1 MSGKPGGKSE
11 SKSAGTFVRALAA
24 TLLLVGVGCA
34 PSGGAV
40 PFKDPAKGEFYT
52 MEELEGL
59 RGAQL
64 DRYCQY
70 MERALRDTKAETTL
84 LTARRDS
91 LEKASEDF
99 RTQSTELSSR
109 LVKLQN
115 EVRELRL
122 KEKALTSYVVRPG
135 DTLKT
140 IAAKALNDES
150 RWREIFELNKGAL
163 GKEDAELRIGSR
175 LNMPRGQGGGTKPGG
190 SKS

>member
-1 MSGKPGGKSE
+1 MSGKSGRTF
-11 SKSAGTFVRALAA
+11 AGALAM

-52 MEELEGL
+52 TEELESL
-59 RGAQL
+59 QGAQL

-70 MERALRDTKAETTL
+70 MEKALRDTKAETVL

-135 DTLKT
+135 DTLKS
-140 IAAKALNDES
+140 IATKTLDDES

-175 LNMPRGQGGGTKPGG
+175 LNMPRGKATGAKAGG